1 VTEPDGAGQAG
12 PEPTGADEP
21 ERPGSWLQRVR
32 GFAVDVTPLRESP
45 EYRRLFFGESIS
57 TIGTQMTAV
66 AVPIQVYRITHSS
79 LAVGLLGFASL
90 VPLVVFGLIGGS
102 IADAVERRRL
112 MLLTSSLLAVVSTLL
127 FVQAALDVRHVALL
141 YVLIFCQAALF
152 AVDSPAR
159 RSVIPRLIP
168 PRQIPAATALSQ
180 VLWNFATVVGP
191 LLAGVIVGTLGLE
204 WAYGIDAVSFAAS
217 LIAVFGIRPV
227 PPEGGGRAAGV
238 GSVVEGLRYLRTQPV
253 VLMTF
258 VVDIIAMVFGMPR
271 ALFPALATGRFH
283 GGSGS
288 VGLLY
293 AAPALGALLGAL
305 VSGRFGR
312 VKRQGL
318 AVLVSV
324 AVWGLAIVGFGLSTG
339 IGLAV
344 VMLAAAGAAD
354 MVSAVFRNSILQVS
368 TPDAMRG
375 RLGGVFIAVVAGGPR
390 LGDVEAGTVA
400 NITSAQFSV
409 VSGGLACIVG
419 VVLCALLVPSFGRY
433 EAPDD

>member
-1 VTEPDGAGQAG
+1 MTRAVL
-12 PEPTGADEP
+12 PEPTGPDEP
-21 ERPGSWLQRVR
+21 ERASWWRRAR

-45 EYRRLFFGESIS
+45 QYRRIFLGESIS

-66 AVPIQVYRITHSS
+66 AVPIQVFQITHRS
-79 LAVGLLGFASL
+79 LYVGLLGFASL
-90 VPLVVFGLIGGS
+90 VPLVVFGLIGGA

-112 MLLTSSLLAVVSTLL
+112 MLITGTLLAAVSALL
-127 FVQAALDVRHVALL
+127 FVQALLGLRQVWLL
-141 YVLIFCQAALF
+141 YVLVFCQSAVF

-168 PRQIPAATALSQ
+168 LRQIAAATALSQ

-204 WAYGIDAVSFAAS
+204 WAYGIDAVSFGAS
-217 LIAVFGIRPV
+217 LFAVVRLSAV
-227 PPEGGGRAAGV
+227 PPEGGGTAAGL

-258 VVDIIAMVFGMPR
+258 VVDIVAMVFGMPR

-293 AAPALGALLGAL
+293 AAPAIGALLGAL

-312 VKRQGL
+312 VRRQGL
-318 AVLVSV
+318 AVLIAV
-324 AVWGLAIVGFGLSTG
+324 AAWGLAIVGFGLASA
-339 IGLAV
+339 IWLAV
-344 VMLAAAGAAD
+344 VMLAFAGAAD

-400 NITSAQFSV
+400 NLTSAQFSV
-409 VSGGLACIVG
+409 VSGGIACVFG
-419 VVLCALLVPSFGRY
+419 VVVLALAVPSFARY
-433 EAPDD
+433 LAPDDD